1 MGKEYASEL
10 RTMAETYAWARG
22 LQVTALAE
30 FARRSANVPLIAVGN
45 GGSVTAAEFASL
57 VHPAVSR
64 TMTTEAFLECSVPR
78 DCAVLLVSAGGKNHD
93 ILAAYDKAVQSNP
106 KVIGIVCADA
116 SSRLASAAG
125 SNHDVLLH
133 AATLPT
139 GRDGFLAT
147 NTLLATV
154 VWILAAWGCILPG
167 SLHDVAYRG
176 ASIKTFDSYVSDNME
191 KFKDID
197 CLLVMHDSC
206 GKPAAV
212 DAESKLHEAGL
223 VPVQLADYR
232 NFGHGRH
239 NWVAKHPKT
248 LLLVLVTPQS
258 SRLAAATMA
267 IIPEHVSS
275 CCMHA
280 GVDGPVGALG
290 LLVAMFHVVKFFGI
304 SHGIDPGSPNSPDF
318 GRELYHMDVSKYVD
332 A

>member
-1 MGKEYASEL
+1 MGKKYASEL
-10 RTMAETYAWARG
+10 HSMADTYAWARK
-22 LQVTALAE
+22 TRAPALEE

-78 DCAVLLVSAGGKNHD
+78 DCAVLLVSAGGRNHD
-93 ILAAYDKAVQSNP
+93 ILAAYGKAVKSKP
-106 KVIGIVCADA
+106 KVLGIVCAD
-116 SSRLASAAG
+116 SESRLAKLAS
-125 SNHDVLLH
+125 SNPNALVH
-133 AATLPT
+133 AKTPPT

-154 VWILAAWGCILPG
+154 VWILTAWGCSLPY
-167 SLHDVAYRG
+167 LLDDVAYRG
-176 ASIKTFDSYVSDNME
+176 KSMRKFDSYVSGNLE
-191 KFKDID
+191 KFRDIN
-197 CLLVMHDSC
+197 CLLVMHDSY
-206 GKPAAV
+206 GRPAAV

-239 NWVAKHPKT
+239 NWIDKHPET

-258 SRLAAATMA
+258 EKLAAATMA
-267 IIPEHVSS
+267 EIPKHVRV

-280 GVDGPVGALG
+280 GTNGPAGALG

-304 SHGIDPGSPNSPDF
+304 SRGIDPGSPHSPDF
-318 GRELYHMDVSKYVD
+318 GRALYHMDVSKY